1 MFSDKKTIRKCE
13 TVLLATALILASI
26 CSLVS
31 AQIWSDNFES
41 YEAGSELTGQGGWS
55 NWYNRAGVTGMVSDK
70 YAFRGRNSLEVG
82 PATDTVQEWD
92 LRGGRYILTVRQY
105 IPSGSSGTSIF
116 ALCSRYGA
124 GSQEM
129 NLLTRYQLSSGTI
142 TSDRAGLT
150 SIQIIYDEWVE
161 IKVIIDLDT
170 RIVEEYY
177 DAELIVRG
185 IWSANNTWQNVDI
198 WSDGASPIYYDDFRL
213 TWYVEPNPADGA
225 VDVACATQLSWWSSD
240 APLRYDVY
248 FGTSY
253 EDVKAATATDPRGVL
268 VSIAQKEPR
277 FDPGQLEIEKTY
289 YWRVDSVDA
298 ALGDVTPTGGRV
310 WRFTTEPYVYA
321 ITNIIATSNGIS
333 DEASG
338 PQRTVDGSGL
348 DNEDRHSLVAA
359 DMWLADPPQDEAL
372 YIQYEFDRVYKLQE
386 MLVWNYNSQFEMVLG
401 FGVKEVTIEL
411 SADGADWTVFGEV
424 EFARATARADYS
436 HNTTVDLGGVAAK
449 YVRLTVNSGWGMLPQ
464 YGLSEVRFLHL
475 PVQARYPSPED
486 EASDVSPNTALGW
499 RAGREAVVHEVY
511 LCTDLQA
518 VAQGAAL
525 IDVVVDAWFDPGPL
539 ELDTTYYWRIDAVNE
554 AEAIRVWEGE
564 LWSFSTADYLVVED
578 FESYT
583 DAEGNRIYEVWIDGL
598 DVDGNGS
605 QVGHD
610 NAPYAERTLVHSGQQ
625 SMPLVYAN
633 VGSVTDSEATLSFDK
648 EQDWTA
654 RGATTLVVYFR
665 GSPDNGAAQ
674 LYLKLND
681 TRVNYDGV
689 PASLA
694 VPVWKQWDVDLA
706 ALGAAARSVRTLT
719 IGVSGPGSGKL
730 YVDDIRLHRVAPP
743 AGGAP
748 VAVDPG
754 TDGLAAYYAME
765 NDVQD
770 GSGNDR
776 HGAMMG
782 GSGFGPGTA
791 GYGEALVLDGSSGHV
806 MLPIG
811 PLVQSLRSATFATW
825 VNWAGGGVWQRIFDF
840 GNNTGVYMFLTPSSG
855 AGTLRFAITT
865 GSNTGESMVQ
875 APAALPQ
882 GGWHHVA
889 VTIDGDTK
897 EMKLYL
903 DGHLVGSAVTAKLPA
918 DLGNTT
924 QNWLG
929 RSQWPDPYFNGS
941 LDDFRIYSRAL
952 SEAEVRYF
960 VGDR

>member
-1 MFSDKKTIRKCE
+1 MLNNRKTIRNCE

-26 CSLVS
+26 GSPVS
-31 AQIWSDNFES
+31 AQIWSDDFES

-55 NWYNRAGVTGMVSDK
+55 NWFSNVGTTGMVSDK
-70 YAFRGRNSLEVG
+70 YAFSGRNSLEVG
-82 PATDTVQEWD
+82 LTTDTVQQWD

-177 DAELIVRG
+177 DAELIFRG

-225 VDVACATQLSWWSSD
+225 VDVACATRLSWWSYD
-240 APLRYDVY
+240 APPRYDVY

-253 EDVKAATATDPRGVL
+253 EDVQAATVMDPLGVL
-268 VSIAQKEPR
+268 VGIGQQEPR
-277 FDPGQLEIEKTY
+277 FDPGRLEFGQTY

-310 WRFTTEPYVYA
+310 WRFTTEPYVYP

-348 DNEDRHSLVAA
+348 DDEDQHSLVAA
-359 DMWLADPPQDEAL
+359 EMWLADPPQDEAL

-386 MLVWNYNSQFEMVLG
+386 MLVWNYNHTLEMVLG
-401 FGVKEVTIEL
+401 FGLKEVTVEY
-411 SADGADWTVFGEV
+411 SADGDKWMTLGDFDLNQ
-424 EFARATARADYS
+424 ATARSTYVYNSVIDF
-436 HNTTVDLGGVAAK
+436 GGVAAK
-449 YVRLTVNSGWGMLPQ
+449 YVRVIIHSGWGTLSSQ
-464 YGLSEVRFLHL
+464 YGLSEVRFYHL
-475 PVQARYPSPED
+475 QVVACEPVPGDGATGVAIDTNLS
-486 EASDVSPNTALGW
+486 W
-499 RAGREAVVHEVY
+499 RSGREAATHQVFIG
-511 LCTDLQA
+511 TDEATLPLVDTVNMATYAPQLDFNQTYFWK
-518 VAQGAAL
+518 VA
-525 IDVVVDAWFDPGPL
+525 
-539 ELDTTYYWRIDAVNE
+539 EVNE
-554 AEAIRVWEGE
+554 AEAISVWEGD
-564 LWSFSTADYLVVED
+564 LWSFSTAEYLAIDD

-583 DAEGNRIYEVWIDGL
+583 DAEGNRIHQSWRDGL

-610 NAPYAERTLVHSGQQ
+610 NAPYAERTLVHSGRQ
-625 SMPLVYAN
+625 SMPLAYAN

-654 RGATTLVVYFR
+654 HGATTLVVYFR
-665 GSPDNGAAQ
+665 GSLGNSAAQ
-674 LYLKLND
+674 LYLKVND
-681 TRVNYDGV
+681 TRVNYDGD

-719 IGVSGPGSGKL
+719 IGVSGPGSGQL
-730 YVDDIRLHRVAPP
+730 YVDDIRLHCVAPP

-748 VAVDPG
+748 VDPG
-754 TDGLAAYYAME
+754 TDGLATYYAME

-782 GSGFGPGTA
+782 GSGFGPGPA

-806 MLPIG
+806 TLPIG

-875 APAALPQ
+875 APTALPQ

-952 SEAEVRYF
+952 SEAEVRYL